1 MQKQIITDALD
12 EISNEKTFEKEGC
25 IILNKPFIGGYIDQ
39 SNENE
44 AHELINFFLDD
55 RGNHFIYCNPYG
67 QNVANANNKE
77 IEYLIFTSS
86 LKNKC
91 FYIEYIIEISE
102 SLHTQSIS
110 KTEIAT
116 QKAEQKIEDAKR
128 EIKDKIKRYGYENI
142 DDIKYGGISITSL
155 FTDAIKVIPLTFL
168 AKGIYKLKNPI
179 KIDGNSGNF
188 DYNFQRNFGYVTS
201 ESKTPKACKELKEKI
216 DSALQQGVEE
226 LRLEKFDLNGQS
238 IKTVPTFL
246 DLISMYRQEEC
257 YTQILYKLFNY
268 RKELIPEFLQE
279 IGIEANGNDI
289 DKDWHIKNEYVIKNV
304 GRLDLFIFNDN
315 FNIIIE
321 NKVDSGINYVSKKG
335 EKTDQLTRYY
345 QYFEN
350 PEQKDKKKNLYL
362 IFAPNEKIGFIKAEI
377 ESIEDDNAG
386 AAFEKVIGYKTIYE
400 FFKKNQEKYTNFEYK
415 CQFNDV
421 LEVFRRLSLTRQK
434 MCEENLLQNI
444 YKIKQN
450 P

>member
-1 MQKQIITDALD
+1 MAKI
-12 EISNEKTFEKEGC
+12 NKKEKC

-55 RGNHFIYCNPYG
+55 KGNHFIYCNPYG
-67 QNVANANNKE
+67 QNVADAGNKD

-102 SLHTQSIS
+102 TLHTQSIS

-116 QKAEQKIEDAKR
+116 QKAEQKIAAAKQ
-128 EIKDKIKRYGYENI
+128 EIEKENKIKRYGYKNI
-142 DDIKYGGISITSL
+142 DDIKYGGIPITSL

-179 KIDGNSGNF
+179 KIGGNSGGF

-201 ESKTPKACKELKEKI
+201 ESKTPKAYEKLKGQIEAALKQDVEK
-216 DSALQQGVEE
+216 LT
-226 LRLEKFDLNGQS
+226 LEKFDLNGQS

-279 IGIEANGNDI
+279 IGIATSGNGTG
-289 DKDWHIKNEYVIKNV
+289 KDWHIENEYVIENV
-304 GRLDLFIFNDN
+304 GRLDLFISNDK

-321 NKVDSGINYVSKKG
+321 NKVDSGINYVSKAGK
-335 EKTDQLTRYY
+335 KIDQLTRYY
-345 QYFEN
+345 QYFEKL
-350 PEQKDKKKNLYL
+350 EQIGKKKNLYL
-362 IFAPNEKIGFIKAEI
+362 IFAPNEKIEFIEAEI
-377 ESIEDDNAG
+377 KSIADDKVK
-386 AAFEKVIGYKTIYE
+386 AAFKVIGYKTIYE
-400 FFKKNQEKYTNFEYK
+400 FFKKNQGKYTNFEYES
-415 CQFNDV
+415 QFKDV
-421 LEVFRRLSLTRQK
+421 LEVFRRLSLSRQR

-444 YKIKQN
+444 YKNK

>member
-1 MQKQIITDALD
+1 MMA
-12 EISNEKTFEKEGC
+12 KTIKKEEC

-55 RGNHFIYCNPYG
+55 KENHFIYCNPYG
-67 QNVANANNKE
+67 QNVAGAGNKK
-77 IEYLIFTSS
+77 IKYLIFTSS

-91 FYIEYIIEISE
+91 FYIEYIIKIKE

-116 QKAEQKIEDAKR
+116 QKVEQKIKNAKQ
-128 EIKDKIKRYGYENI
+128 EIEDKIKEYGYKNI
-142 DDIKYGGISITSL
+142 DEIKYGGISITSL

-168 AKGIYKLKNPI
+168 AEGIYRVKNPI
-179 KIDGNSGNF
+179 KIDGSSENF

-201 ESKTPKACKELKEKI
+201 ESKSNKAYKELKEI
-216 DSALQQGVEE
+216 IEAALKKDVEE
-226 LRLEKFDLNGQS
+226 LKLKQFKLDGQS
-238 IKTVPTFL
+238 INTVPTFM

-268 RKELIPEFLQE
+268 GKELIPEFLNE
-279 IGIEANGNDI
+279 IGIETSENDT
-289 DKDWHIKNEYVIKNV
+289 DWHIENEYVIKNV
-304 GRLDLFIFNDN
+304 GRLDLFIYNDN
-315 FNIIIE
+315 YNIIIE
-321 NKVDSGINYVSKKG
+321 NKVDSGINYVTRNR

-345 QYFEN
+345 GYFEN
-350 PEQKDKKKNLYL
+350 LEGNKKNIYL
-362 IFAPNEKIGFIKAEI
+362 IFAPNEKTTFIKAEI
-377 ESIEDDNAG
+377 KSIAIDEVVT
-386 AAFEKVIGYKTIYE
+386 AFENVIDYEKIYN
-400 FFKKNQEKYTNFEYK
+400 FFKNNQGKYTNFEYK
-415 CQFNDV
+415 SQFKDI

-444 YKIKQN
+444 CKANQDS
-450 P
+450 